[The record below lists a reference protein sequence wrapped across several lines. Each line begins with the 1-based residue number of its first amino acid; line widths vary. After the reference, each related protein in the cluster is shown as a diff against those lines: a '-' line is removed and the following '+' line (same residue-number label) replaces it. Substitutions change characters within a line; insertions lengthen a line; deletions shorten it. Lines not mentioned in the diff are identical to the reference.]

1 MGAHELIVIYGSVE
15 NTHGHLGC
23 CLKYRRNHRSYS
35 DELELPIKKNQE
47 ALKLLHELRYQL
59 LRCSASRTMSIKVA
73 EVKTRE
79 GLTLPTNSSFL
90 WTMSQSRNSS
100 IVPRSLESSRD
111 HPPMNTVNKKQR
123 KSGHIFCWWNPLEVE
138 RIDWCCTVDT
148 KSPWKVSF
156 STYVTKTKSY
166 EIYFQLLWKLFFYN
180 HQIRSKKSDSLNAT
194 FVDFFPPWCI
204 LSSF

>member
-1 MGAHELIVIYGSVE
+1 MLELILENIFLGAKMPRVFLGFPLGFSAHELIVIYGSVE

-100 IVPRSLESSRD
+100 IVPRSLESWSSGWI
-111 HPPMNTVNKKQR
+111 PWI
-123 KSGHIFCWWNPLEVE
+123 KSKEN
-138 RIDWCCTVDT
+138 R
-148 KSPWKVSF
+148 
-156 STYVTKTKSY
+156 
-166 EIYFQLLWKLFFYN
+166 
-180 HQIRSKKSDSLNAT
+180 AT
-194 FVDFFPPWCI
+194 FFVGGI
-204 LSSF
+204 H